1 MKRII
6 VLIILFYLP
15 FYLIGQIHELR
26 NQFIFN
32 PLVINPGYTGHE
44 KALSAIAVYRNQ
56 WVGFDD
62 APETKS
68 FSAHSPLR
76 LQHMALGISVINEK
90 IGATNETSIMGIYAY
105 KLKFSKGILY
115 MGLGA
120 GLNTVNTKW
129 TQLLAND
136 PGDELLAKDSPTFIM
151 PEVSLGLY
159 YTLKKLNIGFAIPY
173 LLTHTYNQNKGKYIT
188 QNKFSEYTYFFNA
201 DYTYSLNRDL
211 ALKPAVLLNYN
222 KNTDFG
228 LMAIGKLN
236 YLNKYSVGL
245 AYDTAQKIYKI
256 LTHLQ
261 LNKQLRIGYVIDIN
275 NTSIN
280 NYSKVSHEFMIRYD
294 FKYTIRVLSPRHF

>member
-1 MKRII
+1 MRRIF
-6 VLIILFYLP
+6 VLIMLFYLP
-15 FYLIGQIHELR
+15 FYTVGQIHELR

-62 APETKS
+62 APTTKS
-68 FSAHSPLR
+68 FTAHSPLR
-76 LQHMALGISVINEK
+76 LQHMALGISVISEK
-90 IGATNETSIMGIYAY
+90 IGVVNESSVMGIYAY
-105 KLKFSKGILY
+105 KLKFSRGILY
-115 MGLGA
+115 MGLGV
-120 GLNTVNTKW
+120 GVNSVNTKW

-136 PGDELLAKDSPTFIM
+136 PGDELLSKDSPTFIM

-159 YTLKKLNIGFAIPY
+159 YTLEKLNIGISIPY
-173 LLTHTYNQNKGKYIT
+173 LLTHTYNQKRGKYIT
-188 QNKFSEYTYFFNA
+188 QNKISEYTYFVNA
-201 DYTYSLNRDL
+201 DYTYNLNRDL
-211 ALKPAVLLNYN
+211 SVKPAALFSYN

-228 LMAIGKLN
+228 LLAISKLD
-236 YLNKYSVGL
+236 YLNKYSLGL
-245 AYDTAQKIYKI
+245 GYDTEQKIYKV

-261 LNKQLRIGYVIDIN
+261 LNKQLRIGYVMDIN